1 MEKRK
6 LISLRA
12 VLLGYLV
19 QTAVSCIVAAVLWFL
34 LFLFC
39 IDSGWLLPANRA
51 ARVSNEAVQ
60 NILPYRTA
68 KTFDPAELDPLCR
81 YVLIDAE
88 GNTVLA
94 TNMDSSHLQKAMREW
109 TGDLRWEI
117 GYEQYYLRAR
127 LQDGT
132 VCLLQFDY
140 AVPYADPALRDTLPD
155 VQTMHLILGIFL
167 LVGVVAWSTHRSGA
181 FLRRETAR
189 LTEASRQV
197 AEKRAS
203 RTLILPGQRCGSTMR
218 LCARCS

>member
-1 MEKRK
+1 MASSGQPGGAGLERG
-6 LISLRA
+6 STEHPA
-12 VLLGYLV
+12 VPDG
-19 QTAVSCIVAAVLWFL
+19 
-34 LFLFC
+34 
-39 IDSGWLLPANRA
+39 
-51 ARVSNEAVQ
+51 
-60 NILPYRTA
+60 

-81 YVLIDAE
+81 YVLFDAE

-109 TGDLRWEI
+109 AGNLRWEI

-140 AVPYADPALRDTLPD
+140 AVPYADPTLRDILPD

-197 AEKRAS
+197 AEKGHREH
-203 RTLILPGQRCGSTMR
+203 R
-218 LCARCS
+218 LYRGKGAGVR

>member
-34 LFLFC
+34 LFFLC

-81 YVLIDAE
+81 YVLFDAE

-140 AVPYADPALRDTLPD
+140 AVPYADPTLRDILPD
-155 VQTMHLILGIFL
+155 VQTMHLILSWWTSSE
-167 LVGVVAWSTHRSGA
+167 LVD
-181 FLRRETAR
+181 
-189 LTEASRQV
+189 
-197 AEKRAS
+197 
-203 RTLILPGQRCGSTMR
+203 
-218 LCARCS
+218 

>member
-34 LFLFC
+34 LFFLC

-81 YVLIDAE
+81 YVLFDAE

-94 TNMDSSHLQKAMREW
+94 TNMDSSHLQKQCGSGR
-109 TGDLRWEI
+109 
-117 GYEQYYLRAR
+117 
-127 LQDGT
+127 
-132 VCLLQFDY
+132 
-140 AVPYADPALRDTLPD
+140 
-155 VQTMHLILGIFL
+155 GIFAGRL
-167 LVGVVAWSTHRSGA
+167 DTNSIIC
-181 FLRRETAR
+181 AR
-189 LTEASRQV
+189 DCRTGRFVCCNLTTQCPMQ
-197 AEKRAS
+197 
-203 RTLILPGQRCGSTMR
+203 TQ
-218 LCARCS
+218 LCAIFCRMCRRCT

>member
-34 LFLFC
+34 LFFC
-39 IDSGWLLPANRA
+39 ASTADGFFRPTGRRGSRT
-51 ARVSNEAVQ
+51 RQ
-60 NILPYRTA
+60 YRTS
-68 KTFDPAELDPLCR
+68 CR
-81 YVLIDAE
+81 TGQRKHLTRLSWTRCAGMCCLMQRGIRCLPPTW
-88 GNTVLA
+88 TVPICK
-94 TNMDSSHLQKAMREW
+94 KAMREW
-109 TGDLRWEI
+109 AGNLRWEI

-140 AVPYADPALRDTLPD
+140 AVPYADPTLRDILPD

-167 LVGVVAWSTHRSGA
+167 LVGGGRVEHPPFRCVSETGDGSADEGVPGGGRKKGHR
-181 FLRRETAR
+181 
-189 LTEASRQV
+189 
-197 AEKRAS
+197 
-203 RTLILPGQRCGSTMR
+203 GQRLYRGKGAGVR
-218 LCARCS
+218 

>member
-34 LFLFC
+34 LFFLC
-39 IDSGWLLPANRA
+39 IDSGWLIPANPGR
-51 ARVSNEAVQ
+51 RGSRNEAVQ

-94 TNMDSSHLQKAMREW
+94 TNMDSSHLQKAMRGVDGGSSL
-109 TGDLRWEI
+109 GDWIRTVLSAREI
-117 GYEQYYLRAR
+117 AGR
-127 LQDGT
+127 DG
-132 VCLLQFDY
+132 LS
-140 AVPYADPALRDTLPD
+140 AA
-155 VQTMHLILGIFL
+155 I
-167 LVGVVAWSTHRSGA
+167 
-181 FLRRETAR
+181 
-189 LTEASRQV
+189 
-197 AEKRAS
+197 
-203 RTLILPGQRCGSTMR
+203 
-218 LCARCS
+218 